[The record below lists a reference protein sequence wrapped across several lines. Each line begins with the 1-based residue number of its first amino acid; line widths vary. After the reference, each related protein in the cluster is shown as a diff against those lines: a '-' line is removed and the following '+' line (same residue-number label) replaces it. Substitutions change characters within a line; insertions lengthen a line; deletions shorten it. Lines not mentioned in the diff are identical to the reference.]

1 MAVWIGID
9 DIKTDV
15 LYGLL
20 VGVSVRDRATLE
32 VRKHWDL
39 HFYPTEKGRK
49 RGMIYQK
56 RNYGGDL
63 LTFDIKVLDLFNQ
76 SAPVAVIPRE
86 INVVDNLGISKTIRL
101 NS

>member
-1 MAVWIGID
+1 MAVFISIE
-9 DIKTDV
+9 DIKSDV

-20 VGVSVRDRATLE
+20 QGNAFINRVTLE
-32 VRKHWDL
+32 KGKRWAL

-63 LTFDIKVLDLFNQ
+63 LTFEIKVIDLFNK
-76 SAPVAVIPRE
+76 AKLAAVIPRG
-86 INVVDNLGISKTIRL
+86 INVDETAIQYLGQ
-101 NS
+101 

>member
-9 DIKTDV
+9 NIKSDV

-20 VGVSVRDRATLE
+20 IGRAFKDRITLE
-32 VRKHWDL
+32 VGKTWDL

-56 RNYGGDL
+56 RQYGGDL
-63 LTFDIKVLDLFNQ
+63 LTFEIKVIDLFKQ
-76 SAPVAVIPRE
+76 AKSVAVIPRE
-86 INVVDNLGISKTIRL
+86 INVNETAIQYLGQ
-101 NS
+101 

>member
-9 DIKTDV
+9 DIKSDV

-20 VGVSVRDRATLE
+20 IGRAFKNRATLE
-32 VRKHWDL
+32 VRKTWDL

-56 RNYGGDL
+56 RQYGGDL
-63 LTFDIKVLDLFNQ
+63 MTFEIKVIDLFKQ
-76 SAPVAVIPRE
+76 AELAVVIPRE
-86 INVVDNLGISKTIRL
+86 INVNEAAMQYLKK
-101 NS
+101 

>member
-1 MAVWIGID
+1 MSVWINID

-20 VGVSVRDRATLE
+20 IGRAFRDRATLE
-32 VRKHWDL
+32 IWKHWDL
-39 HFYPTEKGRK
+39 HFYPTKKGRK

-63 LTFDIKVLDLFNQ
+63 LTFEIKVIELFNQ
-76 SAPVAVIPRE
+76 AKSATVIPRE
-86 INVVDNLGISKTIRL
+86 INVDEIAIKYLESI
-101 NS
+101 

>member
-9 DIKTDV
+9 DIKSDV

-20 VGVSVRDRATLE
+20 IGIAFKDRDTLE
-32 VRKHWDL
+32 IGKTWDL

-56 RNYGGDL
+56 RQYGGDL
-63 LTFDIKVLDLFNQ
+63 MTFEIKVIDLFKQ
-76 SAPVAVIPRE
+76 AKLAAVIPRE
-86 INVVDNLGISKTIRL
+86 INVDETAMRYLMK
-101 NS
+101 

>member
-20 VGVSVRDRATLE
+20 TGRAFRDRATLE
-32 VRKHWDL
+32 VTKHWDL

-56 RNYGGDL
+56 RHYGGDL
-63 LTFDIKVLDLFNQ
+63 LTFEIKVIELFNQ
-76 SAPVAVIPRE
+76 AKSVTVIPRE
-86 INVVDNLGISKTIRL
+86 INVDETAMKYLKSF
-101 NS
+101 

>member
-9 DIKTDV
+9 DIKSDV

-20 VGVSVRDRATLE
+20 QGSAFINRATGE
-32 VRKHWDL
+32 KGKSWSL

-63 LTFDIKVLDLFNQ
+63 LTFEIKVIDLFNQ
-76 SAPVAVIPRE
+76 GKSVAVLPRE
-86 INVVDNLGISKTIRL
+86 INVDDTAIEYLEQ
-101 NS
+101 